1 MKISKR
7 LSLVAFS
14 LIFIANSIF
23 AQSEVISGF
32 TNFRDSWM
40 RPLYPV
46 IVGIVLLGGAL
57 FNIGLIW
64 GENKEWKTF
73 FSKLGIY
80 LLAVTV
86 IVGIYEAVTAIAI

>member
-1 MKISKR
+1 MRKLKK
-7 LSLVAFS
+7 LTFLATALF
-14 LIFIANSIF
+14 LITNDLL

-32 TNFRDSWM
+32 TSFRDSWM

-86 IVGIYEAVTAIAI
+86 IVGVYEAVTAIAI